1 MEHEH
6 RANERRHGMTR
17 EQAKREVDLI
27 DFYLQNHTDDYG
39 EESHTA
45 MMMAI
50 KALEQQTCED
60 AVSRAE
66 AMTEIMMFTGNVKT
80 DEEDIYIKV
89 SDAVQLLRE
98 LPPVKPQYTEDEI
111 QKMQELEQA
120 EIEKAYEL
128 GKAEQQRVGHWE
140 KMVEV
145 YDLQQNRMLVPYSY
159 DDSKFG
165 NTPVYVCDCGCESN
179 KNSRFCPDCG
189 AKMVELQESEV
200 SE

>member
-1 MEHEH
+1 
-6 RANERRHGMTR
+6 MTR
-17 EQAKREVDLI
+17 DEAKKIMENEVRCVRNPNCERLECRNC
-27 DFYLQNHTDDYG
+27 YLVMPEHTVLKAYDV
-39 EESHTA
+39 
-45 MMMAI
+45 AI